1 MGLFDFA
8 KKATGSD
15 QATNSAPAP
24 AAPAST
30 GGIDLGKKSGN
41 ISLAKGQRV
50 TIDKTPVIRARAT
63 WDSNTDYDLYA
74 LVLLK
79 DGTQLV
85 VSTFGSKEQPTP
97 TPTVLN
103 GAVRHL
109 GDVGRGSKG
118 QAEEIIEIKMTD
130 DIVSVV
136 PVAYSA
142 QSNGTGSFRKY
153 KVSLSI
159 DNGAGTEVSIDAK
172 SASMNPIIYSLA
184 IGAIRNTPQGVVI
197 EHLEKY
203 SKTGSEN
210 RPAFRNGE
218 VVMDAGAQNLY
229 K

>member
-1 MGLFDFA
+1 MGLFDF
-8 KKATGSD
+8 KKNET
-15 QATNSAPAP
+15 
-24 AAPAST
+24 AAAST
-30 GGIDLGKKSGN
+30 SGVDLGKKTGT
-41 ISLAKGQRV
+41 ISLTKGERV

-63 WDSNTDYDLYA
+63 WSSNTDYDLYA

-79 DGTQLV
+79 DGTELV
-85 VSTFGSKEQPTP
+85 VSTFGSEAQPTP
-97 TPTVLN
+97 TPSVLN

-109 GDVGRGSKG
+109 GDVGRTNSGK
-118 QAEEIIEIKMTD
+118 AEEVIEIKMTD

-136 PVAYSA
+136 PIAYSA

-159 DNGAGTEVSIDAK
+159 DNGAGADVNIDAA

-184 IGAIRNTPQGVVI
+184 IGAIRNTTEGVVI

-203 SKTGSEN
+203 SKSGSEL
-210 RPAFRNGE
+210 RPTFVNGE
-218 VVMDAGAQNLY
+218 IAMNAGSKNLY